1 MYKELEKEKTVTIS
15 IMFELSVEH
24 DIISN
29 LVVVGT
35 VSGMVTCRL
44 VI

>member
-1 MYKELEKEKTVTIS
+1 MTMYKELEKEKTVTIS

-29 LVVVGT
+29 LVVMFMGVPYNYFG
-35 VSGMVTCRL
+35 
-44 VI
+44 